1 MRKANLL
8 ALAAGIAILWAAP
21 ASAQEEGATA
31 QPVPNAP
38 PAPTAPVKPDG
49 TLSRAIFGDALEK
62 NKISLFGWAEA
73 SAIYSDNDSSDI
85 SPGAFFNSDD
95 GLKLNQL
102 GLTLCSDR
110 ACPPFSFGPGGAIH
124 NRVGPFP
131 GPKPENASIDFNVT
145 AIYGEDVAFLKTLG
159 FDGDFH
165 FDRDDER
172 KLGITQ
178 AFVDIYLPILD
189 GTSVMIGSFQTP
201 LENDIGYPF
210 VPPNW
215 FATHT
220 YAFQHGPSKHVG
232 VLAQSRLKTSPD
244 FGLLAIDYGVV
255 RGWNNASDRNQDV
268 DVIGG
273 IRWRSPDLKT
283 WIDLEAIYGNGAD
296 DFGPAPGRGGSP
308 YFVLSS
314 TGEYLDRLGAFLA
327 VNQALTPR
335 FSMALEASYGRQEG
349 GDIKFTPFAIT
360 ENAQWYG
367 ATIGARYGLSDHVFL
382 NGRAEWFKDEK
393 GALVLWNGVR
403 GDVYAFTGNLEW
415 QPAPMLRFRAEARY
429 DTHHG
434 PGKLF
439 DRFTDDDQFVG
450 MLNMFVLF

>member
-1 MRKANLL
+1 VRTANLL
-8 ALAAGIAILWAAP
+8 ALAAGLAILWAAS
-21 ASAQEEGATA
+21 ASAHEEGPTA
-31 QPVPNAP
+31 KPVPNAP
-38 PAPTAPVKPDG
+38 PAPAAAVKPDG
-49 TLSRAIFGDALEK
+49 TLSRAIFGEGLEK
-62 NKISLFGWAEA
+62 SKISLFGWAEA

-95 GLKLNQL
+95 GLNLNQL
-102 GLTLCSDR
+102 GLMLCSGR

-131 GPKPENASIDFNVT
+131 GPRPENASIDFNVT
-145 AIYGEDVAFLKTLG
+145 TIYGEDVAFLKTLG

-172 KLGITQ
+172 KLGIPQ

-201 LENDIGYPF
+201 LENEIGYALVWPDR
-210 VPPNW
+210 

-220 YAFQHGPSKHVG
+220 YAFQHGPAKHVG

-273 IRWRSPDLKT
+273 IRWRSPDLET
-283 WIDLEAIYGNGAD
+283 WIDLEAIYGNGED

-314 TGEYLDRLGAFLA
+314 TGEYLGRLSAFLI
-327 VNQALTPR
+327 VYQAFTPK
-335 FSMALEASYGRQEG
+335 FSMALETSYGRQEG
-349 GDIKFTPFAIT
+349 GDMKFTSFAIT

-367 ATIGARYGLSDHVFL
+367 ANIGARFGFSDRVFHAQQ
-382 NGRAEWFKDEK
+382 RSRTSWQRRSSS
-393 GALVLWNGVR
+393 ALPR
-403 GDVYAFTGNLEW
+403 CT
-415 QPAPMLRFRAEARY
+415 EA
-429 DTHHG
+429 
-434 PGKLF
+434 
-439 DRFTDDDQFVG
+439 
-450 MLNMFVLF
+450 